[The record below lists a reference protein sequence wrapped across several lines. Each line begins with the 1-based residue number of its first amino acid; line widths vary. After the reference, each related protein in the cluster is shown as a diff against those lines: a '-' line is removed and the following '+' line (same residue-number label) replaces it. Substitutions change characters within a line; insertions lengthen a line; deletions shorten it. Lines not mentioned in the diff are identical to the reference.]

1 LRDKEVQ
8 EMTML
13 RNFSLSSAYTSRYPG
28 VPFGL
33 TLISGCQNST
43 NPRGFDHYKRKL
55 LRKMRRRETLA
66 GISER
71 IDMYDQFFRS
81 FGYECPLPK
90 HLKRT
95 INSGFP
101 KYNLMVD
108 AHFMAEMCPGILVAV
123 ADYDRFDGALTLDVA
138 HEGEI
143 CRGMGGRNMRTEKD
157 EIVVRDERDIVCVL
171 CQGPDEKTRISDDTR
186 NVLFYSYGVPGIES
200 HSLKEGLTIAAD
212 TMVQFGNG
220 TVEYVEVF

>member
-1 LRDKEVQ
+1 
-8 EMTML
+8 ML
-13 RNFSLSSAYTSRYPG
+13 GNFSLSSAYTARYPG

-33 TLISGCQNST
+33 TLISGCQNFI
-43 NPRGFDHYKRKL
+43 NPPGFDHHKRKL
-55 LRKMRRRETLA
+55 LRKMRRRESLV

-71 IDMYDQFFRS
+71 IDMYDQFFKS

-108 AHFMAEMCPGILVAV
+108 VHFMAEMCPGILVAV

-138 HEGEI
+138 REGEI
-143 CRGMGGRNMRTEKD
+143 CRGMGGRDMRTKKD
-157 EIVVRDERDIVCVL
+157 EIVLRDERDIVCVL

-186 NVLFYSYGVPGIES
+186 NVLYYSYGIPGIEA
-200 HSLKEGLTIAAD
+200 HFLKEGLTIAAD